1 MSADSIETFLILGG
15 VALLALLVVLSVQP
29 RGPQVPRI
37 LVCGATGVGKS
48 TLINALLGEG
58 AAQTGIGAP
67 ITQNTT
73 KIERPGAA
81 FAFYDSR
88 GMEVLEASQ
97 TYLLLLSDLLHLRFH
112 KRHREQIDFVLM
124 CIQEP
129 QGRIDDAH
137 MEIAALCDD
146 MAIPL
151 GIAITKTEGQTELL
165 EETKRHFHN
174 ARFVMPIRALPL
186 VLGAL
191 TIPAKN
197 IEILTKALVDN
208 AKRDEVAART
218 RAKNAMQ
225 TAMLSRA
232 ARQLAATGGSNSKAW
247 VDFAE
252 ASFSLLPLQQR
263 RWPQICSDMD
273 GMARKALV
281 SGFFERVLFTRFNRD
296 RIDAVNAQ
304 RIIPFVIRRFVDR
317 TRALKYDDIKAA
329 HLQALEALRSER
341 PYRSRF

>member
-1 MSADSIETFLILGG
+1 MSADSIEIFLILGG
-15 VALLALLVVLSVQP
+15 VALVALLIVLSLRP

-48 TLINALLGEG
+48 TLINALLGE
-58 AAQTGIGAP
+58 AAAKTGIGAP
-67 ITQNTT
+67 VTQNTT
-73 KIERPGAA
+73 KIERPGAP
-81 FAFYDSR
+81 FSFYDSR

-112 KRHREQIDFVLM
+112 SRHREQIDFVLM

-165 EETKRHFHN
+165 EESKRHFYK
-174 ARFVMPIRALPL
+174 ARFVIPIRALPL

-191 TIPAKN
+191 TIPAQN
-197 IEILTKALVDN
+197 VDILTKALVDN

-225 TAMLSRA
+225 TSMLSRA
-232 ARQLAATGGSNSKAW
+232 ARQLAATSGSNAKAW
-247 VDFAE
+247 VAFAE

-281 SGFFERVLFTRFNRD
+281 SGFFERVLFTRFDRD

-317 TRALKYDDIKAA
+317 TRALKQDDINSA
-329 HLQALEALRSER
+329 HHQALEALRTER
-341 PYRSRF
+341 PFRSRF